1 MIIYES
7 TKSEFM
13 TSYFNDTIESE
24 IYTAYKEKIGQTSVS
39 EFKSWKGSMQ
49 YMGKVLQSD
58 KIPKEASVAIEF
70 KIPLTSKRI
79 DFIITGKDDNG
90 NSNVIII
97 ELKGWET
104 VEKVEEKDGIVKTPL
119 GTGIKETNH
128 PSYQALTYA
137 MLIKDFNEDV
147 QKSNISLYPCSY
159 LYHLDVTVNNNKD
172 ILDKIYTCYIT
183 ESPVFVRGDVEKLQD
198 FISKYIKHGDNKDV
212 LYILENGKIS
222 PSKSLQ
228 DSISSMLKGNVEFRM
243 IDEQKVVYETAFE
256 KALRSKYDMNKRVL
270 IVEGGPG
277 TGKSVVAINLL
288 ANLTKKSLVCQYI
301 SKNSAPRNIYSF
313 LLKKEHKKGSVDN
326 MFRGSGSF
334 VSSKKNEFDVL
345 LIDEAHRLNEKSGM
359 FKNLGENQVKEII
372 NASKFSV
379 FFIDEDQRVDI
390 SDIGSIEEIKKQAK
404 LVGVEPE
411 IMKLESQ
418 FRCNGSNG
426 YLAWLDD
433 ILQIRETANSDGFN
447 MNYDIQ
453 IVDDPNTLKNLI
465 FEKNKHKNKSRL
477 LAGYCWDWLKE
488 SKNNHEIFDI
498 NINDFHMSW
507 NLGNTQTWAI
517 DEKSV
522 NQIGCIHTSQG
533 LEFDY
538 AGVIIGPD
546 LIYRDGK
553 VITDFTKRAKT
564 DQSIKGLKSMN
575 VKNPLA
581 AKELADRIIKNTY
594 RTLLTRG
601 QKGCYIY
608 CCDKEL
614 EKYLKERLKF

>member
-1 MIIYES
+1 
-7 TKSEFM
+7 
-13 TSYFNDTIESE
+13 
-24 IYTAYKEKIGQTSVS
+24 
-39 EFKSWKGSMQ
+39 
-49 YMGKVLQSD
+49 
-58 KIPKEASVAIEF
+58 
-70 KIPLTSKRI
+70 
-79 DFIITGKDDNG
+79 
-90 NSNVIII
+90 
-97 ELKGWET
+97 
-104 VEKVEEKDGIVKTPL
+104 
-119 GTGIKETNH
+119 
-128 PSYQALTYA
+128 
-137 MLIKDFNEDV
+137 
-147 QKSNISLYPCSY
+147 
-159 LYHLDVTVNNNKD
+159 
-172 ILDKIYTCYIT
+172 
-183 ESPVFVRGDVEKLQD
+183 
-198 FISKYIKHGDNKDV
+198 
-212 LYILENGKIS
+212 
-222 PSKSLQ
+222 
-228 DSISSMLKGNVEFRM
+228 
-243 IDEQKVVYETAFE
+243 
-256 KALRSKYDMNKRVL
+256 
-270 IVEGGPG
+270 
-277 TGKSVVAINLL
+277 
-288 ANLTKKSLVCQYI
+288 
-301 SKNSAPRNIYSF
+301 
-313 LLKKEHKKGSVDN
+313 
-326 MFRGSGSF
+326 
-334 VSSKKNEFDVL
+334 
-345 LIDEAHRLNEKSGM
+345 
-359 FKNLGENQVKEII
+359 
-372 NASKFSV
+372 
-379 FFIDEDQRVDI
+379 
-390 SDIGSIEEIKKQAK
+390 
-404 LVGVEPE
+404 
-411 IMKLESQ
+411 MKLESQ